1 MLEMLNETYG
11 EVGAKEVGKVINEA
25 YTKFEHKSLDESE
38 LSSWVAGEAM
48 GYGVRAID
56 ERHVDTAVKMAQL
69 QALAINESNVSANV
83 ATFTSRL
90 NTDKNCKC
98 KDKLKCE
105 CKEIKEDITNTG
117 TYVAVKWSNHIGK
130 YLRDVFK
137 DMPNLVNEDDFH
149 STLVYSR
156 VEFNHIPSSKMFEA
170 KFKNFRIFEDRRT
183 LKKVLVMELESPDL
197 TNRHNEIYRNNPK
210 ATYDFDSYIPH
221 CTISYDVEDFDLSL
235 LDTYQDIMDDFKFI
249 NGIEYTEFLDLNK

>member
-1 MLEMLNETYG
+1 MKLTTLKEFMKEHYG
-11 EVGAKEVGKVINEA
+11 
-25 YTKFEHKSLDESE
+25 KSLSE
-38 LSSWVAGEAM
+38 E
-48 GYGVRAID
+48 
-56 ERHVDTAVKMAQL
+56 
-69 QALAINESNVSANV
+69 NVSANV
-83 ATFTSRL
+83 ATFTSKL
-90 NTDKNCKC
+90 NTDNNCKC
-98 KDKLKCE
+98 KDKLKCN

-221 CTISYDVEDFDLSL
+221 CTLSYDVEDYDLSL
-235 LDTYQDIMDDFKFI
+235 LDTYQYIMDDFKFI
-249 NGIEYTEFLDLNK
+249 DGIEYTKFLDLNK